1 MKKVLVSTIIIGL
14 LIMAG
19 IVEAQELS
27 ISETVKKI
35 PALDNGG
42 YYSLLD
48 ARFNYSGTFKVL
60 QTKDEKFALNIG
72 YAGKAKETFDKAI
85 ITVSGNLLKLKDY
98 VNVPV
103 LDLLSF
109 DPYIAVGYGRINI
122 RELNES
128 ELDIGI
134 GANIIKVKF

>member
-1 MKKVLVSTIIIGL
+1 MRKVICLVVAML
-14 LIMAG
+14 LIGSVVM
-19 IVEAQELS
+19 AQELS

-48 ARFNYSGTFKVL
+48 ARFNYSGTFKLL
-60 QTKDEKFALNIG
+60 QTKDEKFALNAG
-72 YAGKAKETFDKAI
+72 YAGKAKETLDKVI
-85 ITVSGNLLKLKDY
+85 ITVSGSLLKLKDY
-98 VNVPV
+98 VNVPI
-103 LDLLSF
+103 LDLISF

-122 RELNES
+122 K
-128 ELDIGI
+128 ELDNSQFDLGI

>member
-1 MKKVLVSTIIIGL
+1 MKILTVVLVGL
-14 LIMAG
+14 FLMLG
-19 IVEAQELS
+19 IAEAQELNISDS
-27 ISETVKKI
+27 IKKI

-60 QTKDEKFALNIG
+60 QTKDEKFSLNAG
-72 YAGKAKETFDKAI
+72 YSGRAKETFDKAI
-85 ITVSGNLLKLKDY
+85 VTVSGSLLKLKDY
-98 VNVPV
+98 VNVPI
-103 LDLLSF
+103 LDLIIF

-122 RELNES
+122 K
-128 ELDIGI
+128 ELDNSQFDVGI

>member
-1 MKKVLVSTIIIGL
+1 MKLLIAVLVAL
-14 LIMAG
+14 FLMAG
-19 IVEAQELS
+19 IADAQELS

-60 QTKDEKFALNIG
+60 QTKDEKFALNVG
-72 YAGKAKETFDKAI
+72 YSGRAKESFDKAI
-85 ITVSGNLLKLKDY
+85 VTISGSLLKLKDY
-98 VNVPV
+98 VNVPI
-103 LDLLSF
+103 LDLIVF

-122 RELNES
+122 REIDKS
-128 ELDIGI
+128 QFDIGI
-134 GANIIKVKF
+134 GANIIKVRF